1 MTRTYN
7 RNHVYFL
14 ILYVTRNKG
23 RLLLSSDLSGN
34 ADPYLPAH
42 VGAVKSGPALFTYC
56 TADDPDG
63 RHSQMLTLVMWPE
76 ITVSPRRFSWAPTQ
90 KAPLLHLKTCHTNLF
105 VELWKWT
112 KTRGPYVRIPRLCPY
127 PKRID
132 QPHTSINQLQQSIR
146 ERSILIVIFTAPK
159 YRATHTNI
167 LPQTSLG
174 TAPPSNLQLSE

>member
-23 RLLLSSDLSGN
+23 RLLLSSGLSGN
-34 ADPYLPAH
+34 ADPYLPAP

-112 KTRGPYVRIPRLCPY
+112 KTRGPYVRIPRLCP
-127 PKRID
+127 
-132 QPHTSINQLQQSIR
+132 
-146 ERSILIVIFTAPK
+146 RS
-159 YRATHTNI
+159 ATYIYKTNSNKAYE
-167 LPQTSLG
+167 LNAVFWSWPSL
-174 TAPPSNLQLSE
+174 L